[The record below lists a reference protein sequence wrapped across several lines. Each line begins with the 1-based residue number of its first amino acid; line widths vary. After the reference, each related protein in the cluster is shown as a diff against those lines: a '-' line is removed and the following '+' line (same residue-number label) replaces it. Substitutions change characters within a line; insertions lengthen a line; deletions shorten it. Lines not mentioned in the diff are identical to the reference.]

1 MRLITSFIL
10 LMLVLT
16 SPAFAM
22 AASLSLSPASGT
34 FNKSCSF
41 ALEIKLDT
49 GGLETD
55 GTDAIVIY
63 DQSKLTA
70 SSSSISAGTIYA
82 DYPGNNVDQT
92 AGKIIV
98 SGLASVSSAFKGVGT
113 LATINFTVKDA
124 AAAGATKI
132 QFDFDASKPE
142 LTTDSNVVQK
152 GTVKDVLTSAPD
164 GNYTIGTGSCAA
176 AAPAPSILPR
186 TGGQGATGYISTP
199 SAEIPYKTLPP
210 AGSEQLTITIA
221 IIGSVL
227 TILGI
232 LGLALL

>member
-1 MRLITSFIL
+1 MF
-10 LMLVLT
+10 VLT

-70 SSSSISAGTIYA
+70 ASPISAGTIYA
-82 DYPGNNVDQT
+82 DYPGNNIDQT

-176 AAPAPSILPR
+176 PAPSILPR